1 MQENCKLLCSER
13 KPKNMGLTSLTAA
26 TGPDKNHG
34 TAKLQRD
41 CKGVSPGFN
50 LHPRPGIP
58 RRELGN
64 KLMIKFGL
72 KPAMT
77 MSLADSDNPVEQL
90 NTIID
95 FAKAARDA
103 GFHSIW
109 AGQHYFGG
117 NRIRWEVIPL
127 LARLIPE
134 VKDLVVGVGLG
145 YREREFSGF
154 GVLKRDRATRFE
166 EALVI
171 IKDLWANGKVDF
183 AGKHYKFTNLTTPT
197 RPLQKPTPPIWI
209 AAHGDKAV
217 RRAARLGDSVI
228 MNPHASID
236 TLGRQLEIYRD
247 ALKHEFKPFPEE
259 LSIRKDIYIA
269 ENREKAWE
277 EAEREVPKL
286 MQRLIAEKQYQ
297 ELPADDGYDET
308 QDLKIFIRSRFIVGN
323 PSDCIEHIQ
332 THRNRLSLNHFIF
345 RIACSEGNRQVMLE
359 KIKLMG
365 QEVIRHFEKE

>member
-1 MQENCKLLCSER
+1 
-13 KPKNMGLTSLTAA
+13 
-26 TGPDKNHG
+26 
-34 TAKLQRD
+34 
-41 CKGVSPGFN
+41 
-50 LHPRPGIP
+50 
-58 RRELGN
+58 
-64 KLMIKFGL
+64 MIRFGL
-72 KPAMT
+72 KPAMAI
-77 MSLADSDNPVEQL
+77 SLADSENPVEQL

-134 VKDLVVGVGLG
+134 VKDSVVGTCILRLPLYHPVLMAEQAAILDIMSGGKFVFGVGLG
-145 YREREFSGF
+145 YREREFNGF
-154 GVLKRDRATRFE
+154 GVPKPERATRFE

-171 IKDLWANGKVDF
+171 IKNLWAKGKVDF

-217 RRAARLGDSVI
+217 RRAARMGDSLM
-228 MNPHASID
+228 MNPHASMD
-236 TLGRQLEIYRD
+236 TLARQLEIYRD
-247 ALKHEFKPFPEE
+247 ALKHELKPFPAE

-277 EAEREVPKL
+277 EAEHEVPKL
-286 MQRLIAEKQYQ
+286 MQGFNAEKQYQ

-308 QDLKIFIRSRFIVGN
+308 QDLKTFIRSRYIVGN
-323 PSDCIEHIQ
+323 PSDCIEQIKA
-332 THRNRLSLNHFIF
+332 HRNRLSLNHFIF
-345 RIACSEGNRQVMLE
+345 RIACPEGNRQVMME
-359 KIKLMG
+359 KIKLIG
-365 QEVIRHFEKE
+365 REIIGHFENEG